1 MFKPNF
7 WKPENPGKGLCKLL
21 KEKAEKGARG
31 ENDALMKK
39 GLRPLAVSLSV
50 VVASENDALM
60 KKGLRLLGFFQWF
73 RALYV
78 KTVP

>member
-1 MFKPNF
+1 MLIIQECDWKVFKPNF

-39 GLRPLAVSLSV
+39 GLR
-50 VVASENDALM
+50 
-60 KKGLRLLGFFQWF
+60 RC
-73 RALYV
+73 
-78 KTVP
+78 